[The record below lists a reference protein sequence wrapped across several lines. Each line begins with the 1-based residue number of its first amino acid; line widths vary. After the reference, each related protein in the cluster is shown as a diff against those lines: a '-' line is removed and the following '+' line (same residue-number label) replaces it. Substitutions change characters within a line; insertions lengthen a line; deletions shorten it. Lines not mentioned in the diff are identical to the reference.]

1 MLREQVGDGAGAD
14 NDGTGAHDGA
24 VPGVGGPVGRERFAQ
39 RGEDVVGGPPGVLVD
54 HVSPRVAG
62 VEPHPV
68 HRVTAHSAHRASTG
82 RAPADRASGTTE
94 QSSTEERMRV
104 GYKLATEAFGPK
116 EIIRQAVEAERAGY
130 DFVEMS
136 DHYHPWLDVQG
147 HSGFTWSLLAAIAA
161 KTERIGLVT
170 GVTCPS
176 VRYHPAIIA
185 QAAATMAIISD
196 GRFTLGVGAGER
208 LNEHV
213 VGRGFPAVAERHE
226 RFREALEIIRLLWQG
241 GYRTYEGKH
250 LRLEDARVFDLPE
263 ELPVI
268 AVAASGK
275 ASARIAA
282 ELGDG
287 LFATEPKGDMVASW
301 KEHGGGGPAY
311 AEVPM
316 AWAPDERSA
325 VDAVLE
331 KSRWAVT
338 GWKVMSELPNPVN
351 FDAATQTVT
360 AEHVRAQ
367 FAVGPEVG
375 GYLSN
380 AQQYVDAGFDH
391 IVTQNAG
398 PDPDGFLEFFANE
411 LAAPL
416 RRLTPSA

>member
-1 MLREQVGDGAGAD
+1 
-14 NDGTGAHDGA
+14 
-24 VPGVGGPVGRERFAQ
+24 
-39 RGEDVVGGPPGVLVD
+39 
-54 HVSPRVAG
+54 
-62 VEPHPV
+62 
-68 HRVTAHSAHRASTG
+68 
-82 RAPADRASGTTE
+82 
-94 QSSTEERMRV
+94 MRI

-116 EIIRQAVEAERAGY
+116 EIIRQAVAAEEAGY

-250 LRLEDARVFDLPE
+250 LRLEDARVFDLPQ

-268 AVAASGK
+268 AVAASGPV
-275 ASARIAA
+275 SARIAA
-282 ELGDG
+282 DLGDG
-287 LFATEPKGDMVASW
+287 LFATEPKGEMVAAW
-301 KEHGGGGPAY
+301 KRHGGSGPAY

-316 AWAPDERSA
+316 AWAPDEQSA
-325 VDAVLE
+325 IDAVLE

-351 FDAATQTVT
+351 FDAATQTVS
-360 AEHVRAQ
+360 AEDVTAQ
-367 FAVGPEVG
+367 FAVGPDPA
-375 GYLSN
+375 GYLAG

-398 PDPDGFLEFFANE
+398 PDPDGFLEFFATE

-416 RRLTPSA
+416 RNLTPSA